1 MFSRSRNPLLTFL
14 LSYHVRVT
22 SKIQVNF
29 RYRRYLK
36 VLMILSYKFL
46 KFLQYL
52 CFWGQEIH
60 FWHSYWATMFGW
72 PRKSRSTS
80 GTGGTRRYWC
90 FCLINFRNFFSIHV
104 FEVKKSISDIPTEL
118 PCLGDLENLGQ
129 LPVQEVLMI
138 LSYEFLKFLQ
148 YLCFRGQG
156 IHCWHSY
163 WASLFGLPWKSR
175 STSGTEVLEGT
186 DDCVLWIFDISSLF
200 MFSRS
205 SNRILTFLQSYHV
218 WVTSKIQVNF
228 RFRRYWWFCLMDFW
242 NFSTIYVIEVNESI
256 ADIPTELPRL
266 GDLKNLGQLPVLEV
280 FEVTQTR

>member
-29 RYRRYLK
+29 RYRRYSK

-60 FWHSYWATMFGW
+60 FWHSYWATMFEW

-80 GTGGTRRYWC
+80 GTGGTRRYWW

-138 LSYEFLKFLQ
+138 LSYGFLKFLY
-148 YLCFRGQG
+148 YLCFRGQW
-156 IHCWHSY
+156 IHCWYSY
-163 WASLFGLPWKSR
+163 WATSFGWPQKSG
-175 STSGTEVLEGT
+175 STS
-186 DDCVLWIFDISSLF
+186 D
-200 MFSRS
+200 SRG
-205 SNRILTFLQSYHV
+205 
-218 WVTSKIQVNF
+218 
-228 RFRRYWWFCLMDFW
+228 FW
-242 NFSTIYVIEVNESI
+242 GHPNKV
-256 ADIPTELPRL
+256 A
-266 GDLKNLGQLPVLEV
+266 Q
-280 FEVTQTR
+280 